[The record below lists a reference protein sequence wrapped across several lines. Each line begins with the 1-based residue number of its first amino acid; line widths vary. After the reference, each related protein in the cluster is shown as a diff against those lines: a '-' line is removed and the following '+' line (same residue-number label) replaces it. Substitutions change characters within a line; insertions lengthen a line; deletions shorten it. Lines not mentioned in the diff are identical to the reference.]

1 MKYNVKTFFLK
12 LHDWPHAARDF
23 AVVPDADEFVG
34 RGHHVQVGRLLVS
47 EESVRHPH
55 VAQVFGADRQRFDA
69 SLALETQPVV
79 LPVLAEVDVQR
90 EILQT
95 PQ

>member
-1 MKYNVKTFFLK
+1 M
-12 LHDWPHAARDF
+12 
-23 AVVPDADEFVG
+23 PDADEFVG

-90 EILQT
+90 EILQ
-95 PQ
+95 PPPNNKFSSFCQKR